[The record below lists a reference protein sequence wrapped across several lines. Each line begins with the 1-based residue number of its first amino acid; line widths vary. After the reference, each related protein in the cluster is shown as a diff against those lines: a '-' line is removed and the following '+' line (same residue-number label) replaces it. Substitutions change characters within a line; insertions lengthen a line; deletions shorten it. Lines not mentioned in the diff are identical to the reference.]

1 MSIKTSSLKLFPNKI
16 FLLSIIIPS
25 VSSYDVLIKYLIMGK
40 APVMKSSPALRSR
53 KVFVGQKLRIFL
65 LGLFIFINFGYNGR
79 NLVTNSMYLHRS
91 QSSKQKKYHMDVSN
105 VPLLIYNKYNKIYF
119 ILFFI

>member
-1 MSIKTSSLKLFPNKI
+1 
-16 FLLSIIIPS
+16 
-25 VSSYDVLIKYLIMGK
+25 MGK

-53 KVFVGQKLRIFL
+53 KVFVGQKLRISL
-65 LGLFIFINFGYNGR
+65 LGLFIFINFGDNGR
-79 NLVTNSMYLHRS
+79 NLVTNSMDLHRS